1 MAPSLGCYPW
11 SFGSGGYINC
21 GESVLW
27 TMEAEDESHPWVS
40 VLAIFRVYC
49 GK

>member
-1 MAPSLGCYPW
+1 MAPSLGCYRR

-27 TMEAEDESHPWVS
+27 IMEAEDENHPRVS
-40 VLAIFRVYC
+40 VLGIFRVYW